1 MADSRKPFVSAIIT
15 TFNRK
20 GFAEKAIRSVLAQ
33 TFKDFELVVLDNSST
48 DGTDAMVKSF
58 SDPRI
63 QYIRHPQL
71 GISQARNLGVKTA
84 AGEFVG
90 FLDDDDEWLP
100 KKLELQAGLFER
112 SPASVA
118 LVYGGFNRVKDGKIF
133 ETFTPRLRG
142 KVLEGYF
149 CESDP
154 LTGSASNPLIRKSA
168 FAVSGLYNETV
179 KTSEDW
185 EFYLRLA
192 RDFEFDFVP
201 EPVVS
206 IRHHTGARLGD
217 RLEDAAHTELVA
229 CEEFK
234 DFLAT
239 HPVCHSYYL
248 QKIGGKYCR
257 VGRAEQGRKY
267 LKEALTITP
276 SNFIARFQYM
286 LSFFGPGVYQ
296 WFHRMYQSAKKVS

>member
-1 MADSRKPFVSAIIT
+1 MKVSGIIT

-20 GFAEKAIRSVLAQ
+20 GFAEKALQSVLAQ
-33 TFKDFELVVLDNSST
+33 TYKDFELIVLDNSST
-48 DGTDAMVKSF
+48 DGTEEMVKGY

-63 QYIRHPQL
+63 VYVKHPQL
-71 GISQARNLGVKTA
+71 GIAAARNLGVKTA
-84 AGEFVG
+84 KGEFVG

-100 KKLELQAGLFER
+100 KKLELQMALFER
-112 SPASVA
+112 SSKDVA
-118 LVYGGFNRVKDGKIF
+118 LVYGGFNRVRDGKIY

-142 KVLEGYF
+142 KVFEDYF
-149 CESDP
+149 CKSDP
-154 LTGSASNPLIRKSA
+154 LTGSASNPLIRRSA
-168 FAVSGLYNETV
+168 FDVSGLYDERL

-201 EPVVS
+201 EPILN
-206 IRHHTGARLGD
+206 IRSHAGPRLGD
-217 RLEDAAHTELVA
+217 KLEEAAGVELMV

-234 DFLAT
+234 DFLAS

-257 VGRAEQGRKY
+257 VGKPDEGRKY
-267 LKEALTITP
+267 LKEAIGVSP
-276 SNFIARFQYM
+276 SNTVAKIQYR
-286 LSFFGPGVYQ
+286 LSFFGSSVYR
-296 WFHRMYQSAKKVS
+296 WFHRMYQENRAR